1 MMHRIESET
10 SYLRRRAKEEARLA
24 QLAVQPEVAIA
35 HRGLSDRY
43 SGRMRSPVPHPDP
56 GEAASVHDLSRNI

>member
-1 MMHRIESET
+1 MMHTIESEIT
-10 SYLRRRAKEEARLA
+10 YFRRRAREEARLA

-43 SGRMRSPVPHPDP
+43 SGRTRSPVPQLDP
-56 GEAASVHDLSRNI
+56 GEAASVQELLSTI